1 MSSFQYVCAREASG
15 RLAGS
20 QCLTVRSSMWP
31 AQLGSAAAEACFP
44 TPFLPAVAGVVTADL
59 YCVG

>member
-1 MSSFQYVCAREASG
+1 MFVAREASG

-44 TPFLPAVAGVVTADL
+44 TPFLPDVAGVVTADL

>member
-1 MSSFQYVCAREASG
+1 MSSFQYVCARERASG

-20 QCLTVRSSMWP
+20 QCLMVGSSMWLG
-31 AQLGSAAAEACFP
+31 LGSAAAETCFP
-44 TPFLPAVAGVVTADL
+44 TPFLPGVAGVVTADL

>member
-1 MSSFQYVCAREASG
+1 MSSFQYVCARE
-15 RLAGS
+15 RRVDLAGS
-20 QCLTVRSSMWP
+20 QCLMVGSSMWP
-31 AQLGSAAAEACFP
+31 LGSAAAEACFP